1 LKLSVTDD
9 DCCTH
14 GICKHDSNKAMTKEV
29 STKNEKSVF
38 EFFRHVKTMYAAALG
53 FNHIG
58 IPFAY
63 AMGYYLQLS
72 LRL

>member
-1 LKLSVTDD
+1 
-9 DCCTH
+9 
-14 GICKHDSNKAMTKEV
+14 MTKEV

>member
-1 LKLSVTDD
+1 
-9 DCCTH
+9 
-14 GICKHDSNKAMTKEV
+14 
-29 STKNEKSVF
+29 
-38 EFFRHVKTMYAAALG
+38 MYAAALG

-72 LRL
+72 LRLWLSLVDTNMLLATGLTVAAPY